1 MIRARLVAAAS
12 ALAVVASVLLPGANA
27 TPALAQSCAASA
39 GSPVIE
45 AASWGQQRM
54 GAERA
59 WPQTTGEVVV
69 AVLDTG
75 VSAATASLQ
84 GVVLPGTDLAGGTGD
99 VDCFGRGTFVAS
111 LIAGR
116 AVDGTEFV
124 GMAPG
129 ATILPVR
136 LTSDPE
142 SLFLSTDLPGLLAR
156 GITAAVEG
164 GARVIAMPLTAA
176 SSSPELEQAVQAA
189 VAADVLVVAAAAA
202 PTTDALAFPASID
215 GVLSVAP
222 LDEDGGADPSQLG
235 AAPDVAA
242 PSGGLVGAVPDGAGH
257 VTGDEA
263 DLSVAYAAG
272 AAALVRAERPELTA
286 AEVADRLAATA
297 DPSTAPLAEGMT
309 SDPSLGHG
317 VIDPVAAVSRLDPE
331 SIAVASDETPELD
344 MPVEPD
350 ERPSDLALLVG
361 IGLIAVALAVLGPVA
376 GIVSVR
382 RRRAAED

>member
-1 MIRARLVAAAS
+1 MRRARLVAAAS
-12 ALAVVASVLLPGANA
+12 TLAVVASVLLPAASA
-27 TPALAQSCAASA
+27 TPAVASCAATA

-45 AASWGQQRM
+45 APSWGQQRM

-59 WPQTTGEVVV
+59 WPRSTGDVVV

-75 VSAATASLQ
+75 VSAASASLQ

-99 VDCFGRGTFVAS
+99 VDCYGRGTFVAS
-111 LIAGR
+111 LIAGQPLE
-116 AVDGTEFV
+116 GTAFA
-124 GMAPG
+124 GIAPG

-136 LTSDPE
+136 ITNDPDDLMFTSE
-142 SLFLSTDLPGLLAR
+142 LPALLAR

-164 GARVIAMPLTAA
+164 GARVIAMPLT
-176 SSSPELEQAVQAA
+176 SSSSSAELEQAVQAA
-189 VAADVLVVAAAAA
+189 VAADVLVVAAASA
-202 PTTDALAFPASID
+202 PTTDALAFPASLD

-222 LDEDGGADPSQLG
+222 LDEDGGTDPAQLG
-235 AAPDVAA
+235 AVPDLAA

-257 VTGDEA
+257 VTGAEA

-286 AEVADRLAATA
+286 AEVADRLMATA

-309 SDPSLGHG
+309 SDPSIGHG
-317 VIDPVAAVSRLDPE
+317 VVDPVAAVSRLDPD
-331 SIAVASDETPELD
+331 SVAVASGDAPVLD
-344 MPVEPD
+344 MPAEPD
-350 ERPSDLALLVG
+350 ERPIDLALLIG
-361 IGLIAVALAVLGPVA
+361 IGLLAAAVAVLGPVL

-382 RRRAAED
+382 RRRAGEA